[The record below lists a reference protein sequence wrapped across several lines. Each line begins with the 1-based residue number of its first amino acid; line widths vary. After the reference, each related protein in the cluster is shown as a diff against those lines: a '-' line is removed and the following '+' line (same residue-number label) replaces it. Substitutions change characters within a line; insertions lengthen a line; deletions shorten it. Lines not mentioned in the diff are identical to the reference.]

1 MPHTQNCNK
10 NYVYIFVREDLTT
23 PQQAVQTAHAAWES
37 AITFNGGDLPDHPH
51 LVLLAAK
58 NESKLHRVT
67 KHLVEHGIKF
77 VHFYESDLDDQ
88 LTAIATQPIAENS
101 DLRAHLRKYQC
112 LKDRQEVLIEA
123 A

>member
-1 MPHTQNCNK
+1 M
-10 NYVYIFVREDLTT
+10 REDLTT
-23 PQQAVQTAHAAWES
+23 SQQAVQCSHAA
-37 AITFNGGDLPDHPH
+37 ITAAKQFDLGNLPDHPY
-51 LVLLAAK
+51 LVILAVK

-77 VHFYESDLDDQ
+77 VHFYENDLDNQ
-88 LTAIATQPIAENS
+88 LTAIATQPIAEDS

-112 LKDRQEVLIEA
+112 LKDRQEVLAEA